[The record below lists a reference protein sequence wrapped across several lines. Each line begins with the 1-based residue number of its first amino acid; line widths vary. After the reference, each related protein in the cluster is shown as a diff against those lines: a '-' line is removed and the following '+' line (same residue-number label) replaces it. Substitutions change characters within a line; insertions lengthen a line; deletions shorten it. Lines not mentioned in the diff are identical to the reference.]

1 MNNKRD
7 IDVSKE
13 AGLIWQVANDVLR
26 DIFQRT
32 EYPDIIYPMV
42 LIRRLECV
50 LKTEVQTIETKFE
63 SGISKMSEEAA
74 AKFINDQLYSRVGFA
89 NDSGFSLQ
97 GLKDE
102 GEKSIKNNFV
112 SYLNG
117 FHSRK
122 AKEDDKDQ
130 IQDVI
135 KYSGIRKHLDK
146 LNTNNILYSVVEEF
160 ANIPLEPDTVSNI
173 KMGYIFE
180 ELVRRFSEANNSEA
194 GEHYTP
200 REVIDLMTHLLD
212 IDETKLKDG
221 ELVTI
226 YDPACG
232 TGGMLTSLK
241 EFIETNVND
250 KANVRLYGQE
260 VNDKTWSICEADL
273 MIKGEDAKVVNGD
286 TLFEDGFPNEKFDYM
301 ISNPP
306 YGKSWSKI
314 KKKVMANSNGRFE
327 IGQPRSSDGQLLFT
341 LHMMA
346 KMKEP
351 SKGGSAMAIVHNG
364 SPLFSGDAGGGE
376 STIRQY
382 IIENDMLETIVALP
396 TQLFYNT
403 GIATYIWIIRN
414 NKSKERAGKIQ
425 LINAVDFWTPM
436 KRSLGDKRREIPN
449 GWSKRSEKEVYDES
463 KDFITKIV
471 KLHKDFE
478 RGKHSKIYEL
488 DDFAYRKVTI
498 ELEELDEEGNQL
510 FEKKEVTVAQ
520 NALNKILKATPTQ
533 IKALKDK
540 KSTQPDKF
548 AFKLKLDSELVLK
561 NKTPDIEIE
570 VIKQVDG
577 NKLKLTAFI
586 NVPVIVKDTEIIPW
600 KDDITQWLNK
610 EVEKKWTYVSEKKG
624 YEIPFTREF
633 YVYKPL
639 RILES
644 VLEEFKNLEH
654 GNKEESIIGNTEL
667 LNDLGLQL

>member
-1 MNNKRD
+1 MSKKRD

-50 LKTEVQTIETKFE
+50 LKSEVEEIEKKFGK
-63 SGISKMSEEAA
+63 GISKMNENAA

-89 NDSGFSLQ
+89 NDSGFTLQ

-102 GEKSIKNNFV
+102 GEKSIKNNFI
-112 SYLNG
+112 SFLNG
-117 FHSRK
+117 FHSKKDRP
-122 AKEDDKDQ
+122 EDKDQ

-135 KYSGIRKHLDK
+135 KFSGIRKHVDK
-146 LNTNNILYSVVEEF
+146 LNTNDILYSVIEEF
-160 ANIPLEPDTVSNI
+160 ANIPLEPETVSNI

-200 REVIDLMTHLLD
+200 REVIDLMTHMLD
-212 IDETKLKDG
+212 IDTRKLKDG

-232 TGGMLTSLK
+232 TGGMLTALK
-241 EFIETNVND
+241 EFIETNVNE

-314 KKKVMANSNGRFE
+314 KKKVMNASNGRFD

-341 LHMMA
+341 LHMLS
-346 KMKEP
+346 KMKDP
-351 SKGGSAMAIVHNG
+351 KKGGSAIAIVHNG

-376 STIRQY
+376 STIRQH

-403 GIATYIWIIRN
+403 GIATYIWIVRN
-414 NKSKERAGKIQ
+414 NKTAERKGKIQ
-425 LINAVDFWTPM
+425 LINAVEFWDKM
-436 KRSLGDKRREIPN
+436 KRSLGDKRRLISDKNVE
-449 GWSKRSEKEVYDES
+449 
-463 KDFITKIV
+463 KIV
-471 KLHKDFE
+471 QIHKDFKKGE
-478 RGKHSKIYEL
+478 FSKIYDL

-510 FEKKEVTVAQ
+510 YEEKEVTVAQ
-520 NALNKILKATPTQ
+520 NALTKILEITPDQVKA
-533 IKALKDK
+533 IKDK
-540 KSTQPDKF
+540 KTTKPDTFK
-548 AFKLKLDSELVLK
+548 FKLKAGSEFIEK
-561 NKTPDIEIE
+561 YKTADTEIE
-570 VIKQVDG
+570 VLKKVDG
-577 NKLKLTAFI
+577 NKLKLTAII

-600 KDDITQWLNK
+600 KDDMTKWLNK
-610 EVEKKWTYVSEKKG
+610 EVEKKWTYVDEKKG

-633 YVYKPL
+633 YVYQPL
-639 RILES
+639 RQLET
-644 VLEEFKNLEH
+644 VLEEFKTLEH
-654 GNKEESIIGNTEL
+654 GDEETTGNTQL
-667 LNDLGLQL
+667 LNELGLKL

>member
-50 LKTEVQTIETKFE
+50 LKSEVEKIEEKFDA
-63 SGISKMSEEAA
+63 GISKMDQKSAV
-74 AKFINDQLYSRVGFA
+74 KFTNDQLYSRVGFV

-102 GEKSIKNNFV
+102 GEKSIKNNFIT
-112 SYLNG
+112 YLNG

-122 AKEDDKDQ
+122 AKNDDKDQ

-135 KYSGIRKHLDK
+135 KFSGIRKHIDK
-146 LNTNNILYSVVEEF
+146 LSTNDILYSVIEEF
-160 ANIPLEPDTVSNI
+160 ANIPLEPEMVSNI

-200 REVIDLMTHLLD
+200 REVIDLMTQMLD
-212 IDETKLKDG
+212 IDERKLKDG

-232 TGGMLTSLK
+232 TGGMLTALK

-250 KANVRLYGQE
+250 KANIRLYGQE

-286 TLFEDGFPNEKFDYM
+286 TLFEDGFPGEKFDYM

-314 KKKVMANSNGRFE
+314 KRKVMNASNGRFD

-341 LHMMA
+341 LHMLS
-346 KMKEP
+346 KMKAPE
-351 SKGGSAMAIVHNG
+351 KGGSAIAIVHNG

-376 STIRQY
+376 STIRQH
-382 IIENDMLETIVALP
+382 IIENDLLETIVALP

-403 GIATYIWIIRN
+403 GIATYIWIVRN
-414 NKSKERAGKIQ
+414 NKSAERKGKIQ
-425 LINAVDFWTPM
+425 LINAVDFWKPM
-436 KRSLGDKRREIPN
+436 KRSLGDKRRYITDHDVEEI
-449 GWSKRSEKEVYDES
+449 
-463 KDFITKIV
+463 IKI
-471 KLHKDFE
+471 HKNFKK
-478 RGKHSKIYEL
+478 GKHSKIYDL
-488 DDFAYRKVTI
+488 DHFAYRKVTI
-498 ELEELDEEGNQL
+498 ELEELDEEGNKL
-510 FEKKEVTVAQ
+510 YEKKEVTVAQ
-520 NALNKILKATPTQ
+520 NALSRILEITPEQ
-533 IKALKDK
+533 VRSLKDK
-540 KSTQPDKF
+540 NTTKPDVFK
-548 AFKLKLDSELVLK
+548 FKLKAESDFVKKYKTLDTHIEVLK
-561 NKTPDIEIE
+561 K
-570 VIKQVDG
+570 VDG
-577 NKLKLTAFI
+577 NRLKLTTFI

-600 KDDITQWLNK
+600 KDDMTAWLNK
-610 EVEKKWTYVSEKKG
+610 EVEKKWTYVDEKKG

-633 YVYKPL
+633 YVYQPL
-639 RILES
+639 RKLET
-644 VLEEFKNLEH
+644 VLDEFKTLEH
-654 GNKEESIIGNTEL
+654 GDENTTGNSQL
-667 LNDLGLQL
+667 LNELGLQL

>member
-1 MNNKRD
+1 MSKKRD

-50 LKTEVQTIETKFE
+50 LKSEVDKIELKFAK
-63 SGISKMSEEAA
+63 GISAMDDKTT
-74 AKFINDQLYSRVGFA
+74 AKFINDQLYSRVGFS
-89 NDSGFSLQ
+89 NDSGFTLQ
-97 GLKDE
+97 ELKDE
-102 GEKSIKNNFV
+102 GEKSIKNNFI

-117 FHSRK
+117 FKSKK
-122 AKEDDKDQ
+122 AKPEDKDK
-130 IQDVI
+130 IQEVI
-135 KYSGIRKHLDK
+135 KFSGIRKHVDK
-146 LNTNNILYSVVEEF
+146 LNTNNILYSVIEEF
-160 ANIPLEPDTVSNI
+160 TNIPLEPETVSNI

-200 REVIDLMTHLLD
+200 REVIDLMTHMLD
-212 IDETKLKDG
+212 IDERKLKDG

-232 TGGMLTSLK
+232 TGGMLTALK
-241 EFIETNVND
+241 EFIEVNVND

-306 YGKSWSKI
+306 YGKSWAKI
-314 KKKVMANSNGRFE
+314 KKKVMAVSNGRFDL
-327 IGQPRSSDGQLLFT
+327 GQPKIRDSQLLFT
-341 LHMMA
+341 LHMLS
-346 KMKEP
+346 KMKDP
-351 SKGGSAMAIVHNG
+351 KKGGSAIAIVHNG
-364 SPLFSGDAGGGE
+364 SPLFSGDAAGGE
-376 STIRQY
+376 SLIRQH

-396 TQLFYNT
+396 TSLFYNT
-403 GIATYIWIIRN
+403 SIATYIWIVRN
-414 NKSKERAGKIQ
+414 NKTATRKGKIQ
-425 LINAVDFWTPM
+425 LINAVDFWKPM
-436 KRSLGDKRREIPN
+436 KKSLGDKRR
-449 GWSKRSEKEVYDES
+449 
-463 KDFITKIV
+463 FITDDDVATIV
-471 KLHKDFE
+471 KIHKDFKQE
-478 RGKHSKIYEL
+478 KYSKIFDL

-498 ELEELDEEGNQL
+498 ELEELDEEGNRL

-520 NALNKILKATPTQ
+520 NALAQILKAVPAQ
-533 IKALKDK
+533 IRTLKDK
-540 KSTQPDKF
+540 KNTKQESFSFDLKTDSDFVIKNRTNDK
-548 AFKLKLDSELVLK
+548 KIEVLK
-561 NKTPDIEIE
+561 A
-570 VIKQVDG
+570 VDG

-600 KDDITQWLNK
+600 KDDMTKWLNK
-610 EVEKKWTYVSEKKG
+610 EVERKWTYIDEKKG

-633 YVYKPL
+633 YVYQPL
-639 RILES
+639 RELET
-644 VLEEFKNLEH
+644 VLEEFNNLEN
-654 GNKEESIIGNTEL
+654 GNNDENVVGNSQL
-667 LNDLGLQL
+667 LNELGFQL

>member
-1 MNNKRD
+1 MSKKRD

-50 LKTEVQTIETKFE
+50 LKEETESIENKFG
-63 SGISKMSEEAA
+63 SGISKMSKTVAS
-74 AKFINDQLYSRVGFA
+74 KFIDDKLYSSVGFI
-89 NDSGFSLQ
+89 NTSGFTLQ

-102 GEKSIKNNFV
+102 GEKSIKNNFI

-117 FHSRK
+117 FHSKR
-122 AKEDDKDQ
+122 AKKDDPDQ

-135 KYSGIRKHLDK
+135 KYSGIRKHIDK
-146 LNTNNILYSVVEEF
+146 LNSNDILYSVIEEF
-160 ANIPLEPDTVSNI
+160 ANIQLEPRTVSNI

-180 ELVRRFSEANNSEA
+180 ELIRRFSEANNSEA

-212 IDETKLKDG
+212 IDERKLKDG

-232 TGGMLTSLK
+232 TGGMLTALK

-314 KKKVMANSNGRFE
+314 KKKVMANSNGRFD

-341 LHMMA
+341 LHMLS
-346 KMKEP
+346 KMKDP
-351 SKGGSAMAIVHNG
+351 KKGGSSIAIVHNG

-376 STIRQY
+376 STIRKH
-382 IIENDMLETIVALP
+382 IIENDWLETIIALP

-403 GIATYIWIIRN
+403 GIATYVWIVRN
-414 NKSKERAGKIQ
+414 NKPDKRKGKIQ
-425 LINAVDFWTPM
+425 LINAVDFWKPM
-436 KRSLGDKRREIPN
+436 KRSLGDKRRYIA
-449 GWSKRSEKEVYDES
+449 D
-463 KDFITKIV
+463 KDVERIV
-471 KLHKDFE
+471 QIHKDF
-478 RGKHSKIYEL
+478 KTTKYSKIYDL
-488 DDFAYRKVTI
+488 DDFAYRKVFL
-498 ELEELDEEGNQL
+498 ELEELDESGNQL
-510 FEKKEVTVAQ
+510 YEKKEVTVAQ
-520 NALNKILKATPTQ
+520 NALTKILEATPEQ
-533 IKALKDK
+533 IKKLKDK
-540 KSTQPDKF
+540 KSTEPDAF
-548 AFKLKLDSELVLK
+548 AFELKSESDFIEK
-561 NKTPDIEIE
+561 YKTPDKEII
-570 VIKQVDG
+570 VSKKVDG
-577 NKLKLTAFI
+577 NKLKLTAII

-600 KDDITQWLNK
+600 KDDMSQWLNK
-610 EVEKKWTYVSEKKG
+610 EVEKKWTFISEKKG

-633 YVYKPL
+633 YVYQPL
-639 RILES
+639 RKLET
-644 VLEEFKNLEH
+644 VLQEFKDLEN
-654 GNKEESIIGNTEL
+654 GNMDKDIKGNTQL
-667 LNDLGLQL
+667 LNELGLQL

>member
-1 MNNKRD
+1 MSKKRD

-50 LKTEVQTIETKFE
+50 LKSEISEIENSF
-63 SGISKMSEEAA
+63 SDGISKMTENAA
-74 AKFINDQLYSRVGFA
+74 TKFINDQLYTRVGFS
-89 NDSGFSLQ
+89 NNSGFTLQ

-102 GEKSIKNNFV
+102 GEKSIKNNFI

-117 FHSRK
+117 FHSKK
-122 AKEDDKDQ
+122 AKKEDPDK

-135 KYSGIRKHLDK
+135 KYSGIRKHVDK
-146 LNTNNILYSVVEEF
+146 LNTNNILYSVIEEF
-160 ANIPLEPDTVSNI
+160 TNISLEPETVSNI

-200 REVIDLMTHLLD
+200 REVIDLMTHMLD
-212 IDETKLKDG
+212 IDQRKLKDG

-232 TGGMLTSLK
+232 TGGMLTALK
-241 EFIETNVND
+241 EFIEVNVNE

-314 KKKVMANSNGRFE
+314 KKKVMAVSNGRFD
-327 IGQPRSSDGQLLFT
+327 IAQPRTSDGQLLFT
-341 LHMMA
+341 LHMLS
-346 KMKEP
+346 KMKDP
-351 SKGGSAMAIVHNG
+351 KKGGSAIAIVHNG

-376 STIRQY
+376 STIRQH

-396 TQLFYNT
+396 TNLFYNT
-403 GIATYIWIIRN
+403 PIATYIWIVRN
-414 NKSKERAGKIQ
+414 NKTAERKGKIQ
-425 LINAVDFWTPM
+425 LINAVDFWKPM
-436 KRSLGDKRREIPN
+436 RPSLGDKRR
-449 GWSKRSEKEVYDES
+449 
-463 KDFITKIV
+463 FITDPDVLKIV
-471 KLHKDFE
+471 QLHKDFKDE
-478 RGKHSKIYEL
+478 GVSKIYDL

-498 ELEELDEEGNQL
+498 ELEELDEEGSQL
-510 FEKKEVTVAQ
+510 FEKREVTVAQ
-520 NALNKILKATPTQ
+520 NALSKILKATPEQ
-533 IKALKDK
+533 IKVLKDK
-540 KSTQPDKF
+540 KNTEQTSFSFNLITDSDFVAKYRTKDKTI
-548 AFKLKLDSELVLK
+548 D
-561 NKTPDIEIE
+561 
-570 VIKQVDG
+570 VIKTVDG

-600 KDDITQWLNK
+600 KEDATKWLNK
-610 EVEKKWTYVSEKKG
+610 EVEKKWSYLSEKKG

-633 YVYKPL
+633 YVYQPL
-639 RILES
+639 RELEE
-644 VLEEFKNLEH
+644 VLEEFKNLER
-654 GNKEESIIGNTEL
+654 GNKDKDIIGNEQL
-667 LNDLGLQL
+667 LNELGLQL

>member
-1 MNNKRD
+1 MSNKRD

-32 EYPDIIYPMV
+32 EYPDIIYPLV

-50 LKTEVQTIETKFE
+50 LKAEIEAIEKKFGAGITKMTEAV
-63 SGISKMSEEAA
+63 A

-89 NDSGFSLQ
+89 NDSNFSLQ
-97 GLKDE
+97 DLKDE
-102 GEKSIKNNFV
+102 GEKSIKNNFI

-117 FHSRK
+117 FKSKK
-122 AKEDDKDQ
+122 ANADDIDK

-135 KYSGIRKHLDK
+135 KFSGIRKHVDK
-146 LNTNNILYSVVEEF
+146 LNTNDILYSVIEEF
-160 ANIPLEPDTVSNI
+160 ANIPLEPKTVSNI

-180 ELVRRFSEANNSEA
+180 ELVRRFSEQNNAEA

-200 REVIDLMTHLLD
+200 REVIDLMTHMLD
-212 IDETKLKDG
+212 IDERKLKDG

-232 TGGMLTSLK
+232 TGGMLTALK

-273 MIKGEDAKVVNGD
+273 MIKGEDAKVVKGD
-286 TLFEDGFPNEKFDYM
+286 TLFEDGFPTEKFDYM

-314 KKKVMANSNGRFE
+314 KKKVMAVSNGRFD
-327 IGQPRSSDGQLLFT
+327 IAQPRTSDGQLLFT
-341 LHMMA
+341 LHMLS
-346 KMKEP
+346 KMKDP
-351 SKGGSAMAIVHNG
+351 KKGGSSIAIVHNG

-382 IIENDMLETIVALP
+382 IIENDMLETIVAMP

-414 NKSKERAGKIQ
+414 NKTTERKGKIQ
-425 LINAVDFWTPM
+425 LINAVDFWKPM
-436 KRSLGDKRREIPN
+436 KRSLGDKRR
-449 GWSKRSEKEVYDES
+449 
-463 KDFITKIV
+463 FIDDADVQKIV
-471 KLHKDFE
+471 LLHKDYHKGE
-478 RGKHSKIYEL
+478 HSKIYDL
-488 DDFAYRKVTI
+488 DDFAYRKVSI
-498 ELEELDEEGNQL
+498 ELEELDEEGKPL
-510 FEKKEVTVAQ
+510 FAEKEVTVAD
-520 NALNKILKATPTQ
+520 NKLADTFDIKPAEIKQ
-533 IKALKDK
+533 I
-540 KSTQPDKF
+540 
-548 AFKLKLDSELVLK
+548 K
-561 NKTPDIEIE
+561 NKTDSKAEYQLQLNKTSEFAQKHSPRIEK
-570 VIKQVDG
+570 VTLLKTLAG
-577 NKLKLTAFI
+577 NSLKLKAVV

-600 KDDITQWLNK
+600 KTDTTQWLNK
-610 EVEKKWTYVSEKKG
+610 EVEKKWTYIDERKG

-633 YVYKPL
+633 YVYQPL
-639 RILES
+639 RQLEE
-644 VLEEFKNLEH
+644 VLQEFKNNE
-654 GNKEESIIGNTEL
+654 NENAVL
-667 LNDLGLQL
+667 LNELGLQL

>member
-1 MNNKRD
+1 MSKKRD

-50 LKTEVQTIETKFE
+50 LKSEIIEIEKKFAD
-63 SGISKMSEEAA
+63 GISQMTDTAA
-74 AKFINDQLYSRVGFA
+74 SQLINQQLYSRIGFS
-89 NDSGFSLQ
+89 NDSGFTLQ
-97 GLKDE
+97 ELKDE
-102 GEKSIKNNFV
+102 GETSIKTNFM

-117 FHSRK
+117 FKSKK
-122 AKEDDKDQ
+122 AKPEDKDK
-130 IQDVI
+130 IQEVI
-135 KYSGIRKHLDK
+135 KFSGIRKHIDK
-146 LNTNNILYSVVEEF
+146 LNTNNILYSVIEEF
-160 ANIPLEPDTVSNI
+160 TNIPLEPETVSNI

-180 ELVRRFSEANNSEA
+180 ELIRRFSEANNSEA

-200 REVIDLMTHLLD
+200 REVIDLMTHMLD
-212 IDETKLKDG
+212 IDERKLKDG

-232 TGGMLTSLK
+232 TGGMLTALK
-241 EFIETNVND
+241 EFIEVNVND

-314 KKKVMANSNGRFE
+314 KKKVMAVSNGRFDLA
-327 IGQPRSSDGQLLFT
+327 QPRTSDGQLLFT
-341 LHMMA
+341 LHMLS
-346 KMKEP
+346 KMKDP
-351 SKGGSAMAIVHNG
+351 KKGGSAIAIVHNG

-376 STIRQY
+376 STIRQH

-396 TQLFYNT
+396 TNLFYNT
-403 GIATYIWIIRN
+403 GIATYIWIVRN
-414 NKSKERAGKIQ
+414 NKTAERKGKIQ
-425 LINAVDFWTPM
+425 LINAVDFWKPM
-436 KRSLGDKRREIPN
+436 KKSLGDKRR
-449 GWSKRSEKEVYDES
+449 Y
-463 KDFITKIV
+463 ITDSDVKKIV
-471 KLHKDFE
+471 QIHKEFKNE
-478 RGKHSKIYEL
+478 GNSKIFDL

-520 NALNKILKATPTQ
+520 NALSQILKATPTQ
-533 IKALKDK
+533 IKTLKDK
-540 KSTQPDKF
+540 KITKQESFSFDLKTDSDFVIKNRTKDK
-548 AFKLKLDSELVLK
+548 KIEVLK
-561 NKTPDIEIE
+561 AVE
-570 VIKQVDG
+570 G
-577 NKLKLTAFI
+577 NKLKLSAFI
-586 NVPVIVKDTEIIPW
+586 NVPVIVKDTEVIPW
-600 KDDITQWLNK
+600 KQDTTKWLNK
-610 EVEKKWTYVSEKKG
+610 EVEKKWTYIDEKKG

-633 YVYKPL
+633 YTYQGL
-639 RILES
+639 RDLEE
-644 VLEEFKNLEH
+644 VLEEFGNLEN
-654 GNKEESIIGNTEL
+654 GNEDKGIIGNAQL
-667 LNDLGLQL
+667 LNELGLQL

>member
-1 MNNKRD
+1 MSKKRD

-13 AGLIWQVANDVLR
+13 TGLIWQVSNDILR

-50 LKTEVQTIETKFE
+50 LKSEVEEIEKKFD
-63 SGISKMSEEAA
+63 SGISKMMDKAA
-74 AKFINDQLYSRVGFA
+74 AKFTNDQLYSRVGFA
-89 NDSGFSLQ
+89 NDSGFTLQ

-102 GEKSIKNNFV
+102 GEKSIKNNFI
-112 SYLNG
+112 SFLNG
-117 FHSRK
+117 FHSKKDRS
-122 AKEDDKDQ
+122 EDKDQ

-135 KYSGIRKHLDK
+135 KFSGIRKHVDK
-146 LNTNNILYSVVEEF
+146 LHTNDILYSVIEEF
-160 ANIPLEPDTVSNI
+160 ANIPLEPEMVSNI

-200 REVIDLMTHLLD
+200 REVIDLMTQILN
-212 IDETKLKDG
+212 IDESKLKDG

-232 TGGMLTSLK
+232 TGGMLTALK
-241 EFIETNVND
+241 EFIETNVNE

-273 MIKGEDAKVVNGD
+273 MIKGEDAKVVKGD

-314 KKKVMANSNGRFE
+314 KKKVMNSSNGRFD

-341 LHMMA
+341 LHMLS
-346 KMKEP
+346 KMKDP
-351 SKGGSAMAIVHNG
+351 RKGGSAIAIVHNG

-376 STIRQY
+376 STIRQH

-403 GIATYIWIIRN
+403 GIATYIWIVRN
-414 NKSKERAGKIQ
+414 NKTVERKGKIQ
-425 LINAVDFWTPM
+425 LINAVDFWKPM
-436 KRSLGDKRREIPN
+436 KRSLGDKRRLIA
-449 GWSKRSEKEVYDES
+449 D
-463 KDFITKIV
+463 KDVERIV
-471 KLHKDFE
+471 QIHKDFKK
-478 RGKHSKIYEL
+478 GKYSKIYDL
-488 DDFAYRKVTI
+488 DDFAYRKVSI

-510 FEKKEVTVAQ
+510 YEKKEVTVAQ
-520 NALNKILKATPTQ
+520 NALTKILEITPDQ
-533 IKALKDK
+533 VKALKDK
-540 KSTQPDKF
+540 KTIKPDKF
-548 AFKLKLDSELVLK
+548 TFNLKAGSDFIEK
-561 NKTPDIEIE
+561 YKTADTEIE
-570 VIKQVDG
+570 VLKKVNG

-600 KDDITQWLNK
+600 KDDMTKWLNK

-633 YVYKPL
+633 YVYQSL
-639 RILES
+639 RQLES
-644 VLEEFKNLEH
+644 VLEEFKKHESEN
-654 GNKEESIIGNTEL
+654 ESI

>member
-1 MNNKRD
+1 MSKKRD

-13 AGLIWQVANDVLR
+13 AGLIWKVANDVLR
-26 DIFQRT
+26 DIFQKT

-50 LKTEVQTIETKFE
+50 LKAKTLEIEKKFGA
-63 SGISKMSEEAA
+63 GIAKMDEKAA

-89 NDSGFSLQ
+89 NDSGFTLQ

-102 GEKSIKNNFV
+102 GEKSIKNNFI
-112 SYLNG
+112 SFLNE
-117 FHSRK
+117 FHSKKDRP
-122 AKEDDKDQ
+122 EDKDQ

-135 KYSGIRKHLDK
+135 KFSGIRKHIDK
-146 LNTNNILYSVVEEF
+146 LNTNDILYSVIEEF
-160 ANIPLEPDTVSNI
+160 ANIPLEPETVSNI

-200 REVIDLMTHLLD
+200 REVIDLMTHMLA
-212 IDETKLKDG
+212 IDERKLKDG
-221 ELVTI
+221 ELITI

-232 TGGMLTSLK
+232 TGGMLTALK
-241 EFIETNVND
+241 EFIETNVNE

-314 KKKVMANSNGRFE
+314 KKKVMNASNGRFD

-341 LHMMA
+341 LHMLS
-346 KMKEP
+346 KMKDP
-351 SKGGSAMAIVHNG
+351 KKGGSAIAIVHNG

-376 STIRQY
+376 STIRQH

-403 GIATYIWIIRN
+403 GIATYIWIVRN
-414 NKSKERAGKIQ
+414 NKTTERKGKIQ
-425 LINAVDFWTPM
+425 LINAVEFWDKM
-436 KRSLGDKRREIPN
+436 KRSLGDKRRLISDKNVE
-449 GWSKRSEKEVYDES
+449 
-463 KDFITKIV
+463 KIV
-471 KLHKDFE
+471 QIHKDF
-478 RGKHSKIYEL
+478 KKIKYSKIYDL

-510 FEKKEVTVAQ
+510 YEEKEVTVAQ
-520 NALNKILKATPTQ
+520 NALTKILEITPDQVKA
-533 IKALKDK
+533 IKDK
-540 KSTQPDKF
+540 KTTKPDTFK
-548 AFKLKLDSELVLK
+548 FKLKAGSEFIEK
-561 NKTPDIEIE
+561 YKTADTEIE
-570 VIKQVDG
+570 VLKKVDG
-577 NKLKLTAFI
+577 NKLKLTAII

-600 KDDITQWLNK
+600 KDDMTKWLNK
-610 EVEKKWTYVSEKKG
+610 EVEKKWTYVDEKKG

-633 YVYKPL
+633 YVYQPL
-639 RILES
+639 RQLES
-644 VLEEFKNLEH
+644 VLEEFK
-654 GNKEESIIGNTEL
+654 KTESENESL

>member
-1 MNNKRD
+1 MSKKRD

-50 LKTEVQTIETKFE
+50 IAEETKKIRNE
-63 SGISKMSEEAA
+63 HGDGMQRMVDSVAEQ
-74 AKFINDQLYSRVGFA
+74 FIADNLYRRVGFA
-89 NDSGFSLQ
+89 NDSGFTLQ

-117 FHSRK
+117 FHSKK
-122 AKEDDKDQ
+122 AKKDDKDQ

-135 KYSGIRKHLDK
+135 KFSGIRKHIDK
-146 LNTNNILYSVVEEF
+146 LNTNDILYSVIEEF
-160 ANIPLEPDTVSNI
+160 ANIPLEPTTVSNI

-180 ELVRRFSEANNSEA
+180 ELIRRFSEANNSEA

-200 REVIDLMTHLLD
+200 REVIDLMTHMLD
-212 IDETKLKDG
+212 IDQRKLKDG

-232 TGGMLTSLK
+232 TGGMLTALK
-241 EFIETNVND
+241 EFIETNVNE

-273 MIKGEDAKVVNGD
+273 MIKGADAKVVNGD
-286 TLFEDGFPNEKFDYM
+286 TLFEDGFPTEKFDYM

-314 KKKVMANSNGRFE
+314 KKKVMTASNGRFD
-327 IGQPRSSDGQLLFT
+327 IAQPRSSDGQLLFT
-341 LHMMA
+341 LHMLS

-351 SKGGSAMAIVHNG
+351 KKGGSAIAIVHNG

-376 STIRQY
+376 STIRQH
-382 IIENDMLETIVALP
+382 IIENDLLETIVALP

-414 NKSKERAGKIQ
+414 NKSAKRKGKIQ
-425 LINAVDFWTPM
+425 LINAIDFWKPM
-436 KRSLGDKRREIPN
+436 TRSLGDKRRFIE
-449 GWSKRSEKEVYDES
+449 EKEVQ
-463 KDFITKIV
+463 KIV
-471 KLHKDFE
+471 KLHNDFKNSE
-478 RGKHSKIYEL
+478 FSKIYDL

-498 ELEELDEEGNQL
+498 ELEELDEDGTPL
-510 FEKKEVTVAQ
+510 FEAKLLTVSANKLAETFKVSAADMKK
-520 NALNKILKATPTQ
+520 I
-533 IKALKDK
+533 KDK
-540 KSTQPDKF
+540 KNTKSSYQLTLKKDSEF
-548 AFKLKLDSELVLK
+548 AEKYKPRMEEIKLHKSVVNNSLKLKALV
-561 NKTPDIEIE
+561 
-570 VIKQVDG
+570 
-577 NKLKLTAFI
+577 

-600 KDDITQWLNK
+600 KDDMTKWLNK
-610 EVEKKWTYVSEKKG
+610 EVEKKWMYVSEKKG

-633 YVYKPL
+633 YVYQPL
-639 RILES
+639 RKLET

-654 GNKEESIIGNTEL
+654 GNKEEGIVGNTEL
-667 LNDLGLQL
+667 LNELGLEL

>member
-1 MNNKRD
+1 MSKKRD

-32 EYPDIIYPMV
+32 EYPDIIYPLV

-50 LKTEVQTIETKFE
+50 LKSEVEAIEKKFG
-63 SGISKMSEEAA
+63 SGIAKMTEKAA

-89 NDSGFSLQ
+89 NDSSFTLQ

-102 GEKSIKNNFV
+102 GEKSISNNFLT
-112 SYLNG
+112 YLSG
-117 FHSRK
+117 FKSK
-122 AKEDDKDQ
+122 KVKKEDKDK

-135 KYSGIRKHLDK
+135 KFSGIRKHVDK
-146 LNTNNILYSVVEEF
+146 LNTNDILYSVIEEF
-160 ANIPLEPDTVSNI
+160 ANIPLEPATVSNI

-180 ELVRRFSEANNSEA
+180 ELIRRFSEANNSEA

-200 REVIDLMTHLLD
+200 REVIDLMTHMLD
-212 IDETKLKDG
+212 IDERKLKDG

-241 EFIETNVND
+241 EFIETNVNE

-273 MIKGEDAKVVNGD
+273 MIKGEDAKVINGD

-314 KKKVMANSNGRFE
+314 KKKVMKVSNGRFD
-327 IGQPRSSDGQLLFT
+327 IAQPRSSDGQLLFT
-341 LHMMA
+341 LHMLS
-346 KMKEP
+346 KMKDP
-351 SKGGSAMAIVHNG
+351 KKGGSAIAIVHNG

-376 STIRQY
+376 STIRQH

-396 TQLFYNT
+396 KQLFYNT

-414 NKSKERAGKIQ
+414 NKPAVRKGKIQ
-425 LINAVDFWTPM
+425 LINAVDFWKPM
-436 KRSLGDKRREIPN
+436 KKSLGDKRRFIE
-449 GWSKRSEKEVYDES
+449 EKDVE
-463 KDFITKIV
+463 KIV
-471 KLHKDFE
+471 KLHKDFKK
-478 RGKHSKIYEL
+478 GKYCKIYDL

-498 ELEELDEEGNQL
+498 ELEELDEEGQPL
-510 FEKKEVTVAQ
+510 FELKDLTVA
-520 NALNKILKATPTQ
+520 ANKLDNTFNITAAD
-533 IKALKDK
+533 IKKIKDK
-540 KSTQPDKF
+540 TNSKSSYK
-548 AFKLKLDSELVLK
+548 FKLKKGSEFAEKHNPRVEEVELLK
-561 NKTPDIEIE
+561 SVVN
-570 VIKQVDG
+570 
-577 NKLKLTAFI
+577 NSLKLKAVV

-600 KDDITQWLNK
+600 KDDCKKWLNK

-633 YVYKPL
+633 YVYQPL
-639 RILES
+639 RKLET
-644 VLEEFKNLEH
+644 VLEEFKNLEN
-654 GNKEESIIGNTEL
+654 GNKKEDLVGNTQL
-667 LNDLGLQL
+667 LNELGLEL

>member
-1 MNNKRD
+1 MSKKRD
-7 IDVSKE
+7 VDVSKE

-50 LKTEVQTIETKFE
+50 LKSEVEEIEKKFG
-63 SGISKMSEEAA
+63 SGILKMNEKAA
-74 AKFINDQLYSRVGFA
+74 SKFINDQLFSRVGFA
-89 NDSGFSLQ
+89 NDSGFTLQ

-102 GEKSIKNNFV
+102 GEKSIKNNFM

-117 FHSRK
+117 FISKKDK
-122 AKEDDKDQ
+122 AEDKDK

-135 KYSGIRKHLDK
+135 KFSGIRKHVDK
-146 LNTNNILYSVVEEF
+146 LNTNDILYSVIEEF
-160 ANIPLEPDTVSNI
+160 ANIPLEPSSVSNI

-200 REVIDLMTHLLD
+200 REVIDLMTHMLD
-212 IDETKLKDG
+212 IDERKLKDG

-273 MIKGEDAKVVNGD
+273 MIKGEDAKIVNGD

-314 KKKVMANSNGRFE
+314 AKKVMNASKGRFN
-327 IGQPRSSDGQLLFT
+327 IAQPRTSDGQLLFT
-341 LHMMA
+341 LHMLS
-346 KMKEP
+346 KMKDP
-351 SKGGSAMAIVHNG
+351 KKGGSAIAIVHNG

-376 STIRQY
+376 STIRQH
-382 IIENDMLETIVALP
+382 IIENDMLETILALP
-396 TQLFYNT
+396 TNLFYNT

-414 NKSKERAGKIQ
+414 NKPAARKGKIQ
-425 LINAVDFWTPM
+425 LINAVDFWKPM
-436 KRSLGDKRREIPN
+436 KRSLGDKRRFIE
-449 GWSKRSEKEVYDES
+449 EKDVE
-463 KDFITKIV
+463 KIV
-471 KLHKDFE
+471 KLHKEFKK
-478 RGKHSKIYEL
+478 GKHCKIYDL

-510 FEKKEVTVAQ
+510 YERKEVTVAQ
-520 NALNKILKATPTQ
+520 NALAKILEITPKQ
-533 IKALKDK
+533 IKELKDK
-540 KSTQPDKF
+540 KTSKPDTFK
-548 AFKLKLDSELVLK
+548 FKLKAGSEFIDK
-561 NKTPDIEIE
+561 YRTADTEIE
-570 VIKQVDG
+570 VLKKVDG
-577 NKLKLTAFI
+577 SKLNLSAFI
-586 NVPVIVKDTEIIPW
+586 NMPVIVKDTEIIPW
-600 KDDITQWLNK
+600 KDDMTKWLNK
-610 EVEKKWTYVSEKKG
+610 EVEKKWTYVDEKKG
-624 YEIPFTREF
+624 YEIPFTRQF
-633 YVYKPL
+633 YVYQPL
-639 RILES
+639 RQLES
-644 VLEEFKNLEH
+644 VLEVFKNLEH
-654 GNKEESIIGNTEL
+654 GNKKEGILGNTQL
-667 LNDLGLQL
+667 LNELGLEL

>member
-1 MNNKRD
+1 MSKKRD

-50 LKTEVQTIETKFE
+50 LKSEVEEIEKKFG
-63 SGISKMSEEAA
+63 SGISKMNEKAA
-74 AKFINDQLYSRVGFA
+74 AKFINDQLFSRVGFA
-89 NDSGFSLQ
+89 NDSGFTLQ

-102 GEKSIKNNFV
+102 GEKSIKNNFM

-117 FHSRK
+117 FKSKKDK
-122 AKEDDKDQ
+122 AEDKDK

-135 KYSGIRKHLDK
+135 KFSGIRKHVDK
-146 LNTNNILYSVVEEF
+146 LNTNDILYSVIEEF
-160 ANIPLEPDTVSNI
+160 ANIPLEPSSVSNI

-200 REVIDLMTHLLD
+200 REVIDLMTHMLD
-212 IDETKLKDG
+212 IDERKLKDG

-273 MIKGEDAKVVNGD
+273 MIKGEDAKIINGD

-314 KKKVMANSNGRFE
+314 AKKVMNASNGRFN
-327 IGQPRSSDGQLLFT
+327 IAQPRTSDGQLLFT
-341 LHMMA
+341 LHMLS
-346 KMKEP
+346 KMKDP
-351 SKGGSAMAIVHNG
+351 KKGGSAIAIVHNG

-376 STIRQY
+376 STIRQH

-396 TQLFYNT
+396 TNLFYNT

-414 NKSKERAGKIQ
+414 NKPAARKGKIQ
-425 LINAVDFWTPM
+425 LINAVDFWKPM
-436 KRSLGDKRREIPN
+436 KRSLGDKRRFIE
-449 GWSKRSEKEVYDES
+449 EKDVE
-463 KDFITKIV
+463 KIV
-471 KLHKDFE
+471 KLHKEFKK
-478 RGKHSKIYEL
+478 GKYCKIYDL

-510 FEKKEVTVAQ
+510 YEKKEVTVAQ
-520 NALNKILKATPTQ
+520 NALAKILEITPKQ
-533 IKALKDK
+533 IKELKDK
-540 KSTQPDKF
+540 KTTKPDTFK
-548 AFKLKLDSELVLK
+548 FKLKAGSEFIDKYRTADTKIEVLK
-561 NKTPDIEIE
+561 K
-570 VIKQVDG
+570 VDG
-577 NKLKLTAFI
+577 NKLNLSAFI

-600 KDDITQWLNK
+600 KDDMTKWLNK
-610 EVEKKWTYVSEKKG
+610 EVEKKWTYVDEKKG

-633 YVYKPL
+633 YVYQPL
-639 RILES
+639 RQLES

-654 GNKEESIIGNTEL
+654 GNKKEGILGNTQL
-667 LNDLGLQL
+667 LEELGLEL

>member
-1 MNNKRD
+1 MSNKRD

-50 LKTEVQTIETKFE
+50 LESEINEIEKKFGD
-63 SGISKMSEEAA
+63 GISKMTDTAA
-74 AKFINDQLYSRVGFA
+74 AKFINDQLYSRVGFS
-89 NDSGFSLQ
+89 NDSGFTLQ

-102 GEKSIKNNFV
+102 GEKSIKNNFI

-117 FHSRK
+117 FHSKK
-122 AKEDDKDQ
+122 AKDDDKDK

-135 KYSGIRKHLDK
+135 KFSGIRKHIDK
-146 LNTNNILYSVVEEF
+146 LNTNKILYSVIEEF
-160 ANIPLEPDTVSNI
+160 TNIPLEPETVSNI
-173 KMGYIFE
+173 KMGYVFE

-200 REVIDLMTHLLD
+200 REVIDLMTHMLD
-212 IDETKLKDG
+212 IDQRKLKDG

-232 TGGMLTSLK
+232 TGGMLTALK
-241 EFIETNVND
+241 EFIEVNVND

-314 KKKVMANSNGRFE
+314 KKKVMAVSNGRFE
-327 IGQPRSSDGQLLFT
+327 IAQPRTSDGQLLFT
-341 LHMMA
+341 LHMLS
-346 KMKEP
+346 KMKDP
-351 SKGGSAMAIVHNG
+351 KKGGSAIAIVHNG

-376 STIRQY
+376 SSIRQH

-396 TQLFYNT
+396 TNLFYNT
-403 GIATYIWIIRN
+403 GIATYIWIVRN
-414 NKSKERAGKIQ
+414 NKTAERKGKIQ
-425 LINAVDFWTPM
+425 LINAVDFWKPM
-436 KRSLGDKRREIPN
+436 KKSLGDKRR
-449 GWSKRSEKEVYDES
+449 
-463 KDFITKIV
+463 FITDPDVQKIV
-471 KLHKDFE
+471 QIHKDFKDE
-478 RGKHSKIYEL
+478 GVSKIYDL

-520 NALNKILKATPTQ
+520 NALAQILKATPTQ

-540 KSTQPDKF
+540 KNTKQTLFSFELKKDSDFVIKNRTKDK
-548 AFKLKLDSELVLK
+548 
-561 NKTPDIEIE
+561 TIE
-570 VIKQVDG
+570 VIKVVDG

-586 NVPVIVKDTEIIPW
+586 NVPVIVNDTEIIPW
-600 KDDITQWLNK
+600 KDDTTKWLNK
-610 EVEKKWTYVSEKKG
+610 EVEKKWTYKDEKKG

-633 YVYKPL
+633 YVYQPL
-639 RILES
+639 RKLET
-644 VLEEFKNLEH
+644 VLEEFKNLEK
-654 GNKEESIIGNTEL
+654 GNKKESIVGNVEL
-667 LNDLGLQL
+667 LNELGLQL